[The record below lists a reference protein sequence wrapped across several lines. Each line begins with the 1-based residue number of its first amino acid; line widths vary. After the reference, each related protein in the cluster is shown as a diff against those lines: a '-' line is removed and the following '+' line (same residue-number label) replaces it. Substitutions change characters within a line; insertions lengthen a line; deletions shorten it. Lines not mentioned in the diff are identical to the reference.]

1 MSRQRKAKKEHFP
14 IGNAKNATFT
24 KKKGVAKWKGA
35 VVEAAVKARLLLLLV
50 PFLG

>member
-14 IGNAKNATFT
+14 IGNAKNATFEKS
-24 KKKGVAKWKGA
+24 KKSGM
-35 VVEAAVKARLLLLLV
+35 